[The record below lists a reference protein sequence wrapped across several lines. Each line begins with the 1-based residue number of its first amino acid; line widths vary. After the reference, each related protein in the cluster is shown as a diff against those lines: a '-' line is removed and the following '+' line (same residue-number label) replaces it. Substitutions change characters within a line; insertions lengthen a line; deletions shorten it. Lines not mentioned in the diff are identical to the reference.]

1 MLTVEIDMPAFE
13 SAKQALI
20 ERIQKRIQGACEAA
34 AGELAAQYRGTLLEI
49 QSPEHSPPG
58 SIPHRYDGYRE
69 GGYFDPGGTS
79 GMNRP
84 DSGGSPFSDA
94 EMRSVFDIEFDP
106 STSFDFG
113 GAGERH
119 KNNAPPEFAKV
130 QGDDEFLATFIT
142 HGSTDAGAV
151 VGFTAENSHVTSREQ
166 NYLIQHDQGTVPE
179 YMGVERPWVDEIYE
193 AAKPAMVDAF
203 QQFLASGSAST
214 VPF

>member
-13 SAKQALI
+13 SAKQELI

-69 GGYFDPGGTS
+69 GGYFDPKGTS
-79 GMNRP
+79 GMDRP

-94 EMRSVFDIEFDP
+94 EMRSVFGIEFDP

-113 GAGERH
+113 GVGERH
-119 KNNAPPEFAKV
+119 KNNAPPEFSKV

-151 VGFTAENSHVTSREQ
+151 VGFTAENSHVTSRDQ

-179 YMGVERPWVDEIYE
+179 YMGVERPWVDEIYD
-193 AAKPAMVDAF
+193 AAKPSMVDAF
-203 QQFLASGSAST
+203 QQFLASGSASI